1 MSSNSLN
8 EILSDQLQRIKTCLK
23 ENNIEELDYSQFSD
37 HKIVGTGGSA
47 IVCSAIAQ
55 KKIYALKILNV
66 NQCLPEKN
74 FLKLLRELEILS
86 NIHHSN
92 IRHPNI
98 IELYGV
104 LIDPSGNPIMVLQFA
119 NGGSLREHLHAKQN
133 DGLYKISWTEL
144 IQIANDI
151 AKGLKHL
158 HSNGIIHRYLH
169 SKNILLN
176 DGRALISDFGISRE
190 FKEFSNTSSSSK
202 MQGMITYTDPQYLLH
217 GKKFKRNEK
226 SDIYSLGMLLWE
238 LTSGIPPFHNLTI
251 VEIVLKIK
259 YHCVENV
266 INNTPQDYAN
276 LYKKCWSSD
285 PEQRPTPNEISAVLD
300 TLFGEITVEFI
311 TNCIGNTLCDT
322 SSDTTATFSE
332 VSNCGTATLS
342 KIPNYSISK
351 LPDRI
356 KINIFS
362 YVRFPKN
369 LLLSCKVWHQL
380 SQKND
385 VRARWIIVNFGK
397 AHALFHAIR
406 FGPEFINVPVVQR
419 IIEMGGILSR
429 YFIQRFLL
437 AFGPDD
443 PKLIEMEFC
452 FNEGN
457 INAEQTRRVQ
467 KRHGVPWGSN
477 TPTEVFAFLLNN
489 ESICADLAFKGN
501 DMELFH
507 FLSGGPRVINQAIK
521 RLEGNLDIIN
531 ELITK
536 SKFIPFPPRP
546 KNWHEDKSVEEYPAK
561 DGYENNRQ
569 LKIIARA
576 ILIHKNLINLWKKIG
591 YHDIIDDVND
601 LVIQGALLLLFSS
614 TWKNNKVP
622 TVGEI
627 AYKLQEL
634 LTFGFKPTYSAII
647 DILQVFK
654 YKLSYI
660 GEKIISAFFIFCEN
674 ERRDEF
680 YKQIVIETIKA
691 ERSIKMFEVWN
702 FLDEKFGSKSATIFI
717 CAMKQFKERNLSCAI
732 NGIKAFNTIEHYSR
746 STFNAFDYKPLL
758 FSRPFYT
765 WILIKFTEDS
775 EIAYFAFNDILE
787 TRISFDLNTVSCRIF
802 KTKFNESC
810 NIFKIYCNVKNFFQI
825 SHLELL
831 KKVSDK
837 DILCSLF
844 EFYLPKLFGLP
855 TNFRMP
861 IQGTDD
867 SNIDF
872 KPKKKMKKRTGDEK
886 LEWLT
891 AIKDIHNGIVEEDDT
906 KTSAI
911 FRNCINVLYHKL
923 EEEGKL

>member
-342 KIPNYSISK
+342 KIPNY
-351 LPDRI
+351 R
-356 KINIFS
+356 
-362 YVRFPKN
+362 
-369 LLLSCKVWHQL
+369 
-380 SQKND
+380 
-385 VRARWIIVNFGK
+385 
-397 AHALFHAIR
+397 
-406 FGPEFINVPVVQR
+406 
-419 IIEMGGILSR
+419 
-429 YFIQRFLL
+429 
-437 AFGPDD
+437 
-443 PKLIEMEFC
+443 
-452 FNEGN
+452 
-457 INAEQTRRVQ
+457 
-467 KRHGVPWGSN
+467 
-477 TPTEVFAFLLNN
+477 
-489 ESICADLAFKGN
+489 
-501 DMELFH
+501 
-507 FLSGGPRVINQAIK
+507 
-521 RLEGNLDIIN
+521 
-531 ELITK
+531 
-536 SKFIPFPPRP
+536 
-546 KNWHEDKSVEEYPAK
+546 
-561 DGYENNRQ
+561 
-569 LKIIARA
+569 
-576 ILIHKNLINLWKKIG
+576 
-591 YHDIIDDVND
+591 
-601 LVIQGALLLLFSS
+601 ALLLLFSS